1 MLIFVYGDDT
11 FRVREKVQTLKK
23 AFVDKFDQA
32 GMNLEEFPREGEKL
46 EVGLVFQ
53 SIRALPF
60 LGEKRMTIIR
70 GLVEQTKAAD
80 AKVWI
85 EGLEKVPES
94 TICILWET
102 AEPKTI
108 EKKALYKKLKD
119 GSGIHFY
126 PFPALQG
133 SALTNW
139 VSSRIQSRGGTI
151 DRQALQVLVARVG
164 GDLWQMDNEIAKLVS
179 YAGQQMIDQ
188 VMIEKLVRASF
199 EGQIFALVDA
209 VSRKSTREAITLLKE
224 ERWSGANDFSIMGML
239 ARQIRILIAAR
250 SLLDDNPHA
259 SKQDLANASGLHPF
273 VAQKALQQ
281 ARGFV
286 LDDLLR
292 THDLLFE
299 MDRDMKRGGVD
310 AGLAVDLLVTQ
321 LMK

>member
-1 MLIFVYGDDT
+1 MLIFVYGNDS
-11 FRVREKVQTLKK
+11 FRVREKVKTLKK
-23 AFVDKFDQA
+23 AFVDKFDKA
-32 GMNLEEFPREGEKL
+32 GLNLEEFPKNGTGFET
-46 EVGLVFQ
+46 GLIFQ

-70 GLVEQTKAAD
+70 GLVEQTNAVD
-80 AKVWI
+80 AKIWLN
-85 EGLEKVPES
+85 GLEKVPES

-102 AEPKTI
+102 AEPKII

-119 GSGIHFY
+119 GSGVYFY
-126 PFPALQG
+126 PFPSLQG
-133 SALTNW
+133 SELTNW
-139 VSSRIQSRGGTI
+139 VNQRIQNRGGMI
-151 DRQALQVLVARVG
+151 NRQALEKLVTRVG
-164 GDLWQMDNEIAKLVS
+164 SDLWQMDNEIAKLVS
-179 YAGQQMIDQ
+179 YAKKQPIDQKMIDQ
-188 VMIEKLVRASF
+188 LVRASF

-209 VSRKSTREAITLLKE
+209 VSRKNTQDAITLLKE

-250 SLLDDNPHA
+250 SSLDNDSSV
-259 SKQDLANASGLHPF
+259 SKQELANTSGIHPF

-292 THDLLFE
+292 THDLLFR
-299 MDRDMKRGGVD
+299 MDRDMKRGGID

-321 LMK
+321 LIK